1 MFTSLQAA
9 NDPPPPEMLPVT
21 TVRAKHSQ
29 LARRLGL
36 AAKDLIGQR
45 LRSAID
51 AGAFVRA
58 NPCAARSAGGE
69 YQIVTTSA
77 ALAAGRSASTALPR
91 PAAFAAMQ
99 ADPTRLAEIIS
110 RIDDGIAASER
121 ATPGS
126 PGLQAATA
134 IANGGRDTDAEINQ
148 F

>member
-21 TVRAKHSQ
+21 TVRATHSQ

-51 AGAFVRA
+51 AGAIVRA
-58 NPCAARSAGGE
+58 NPGAARSAGGE

-77 ALAAGRSASTALPR
+77 ALAAGRSASTALPH
-91 PAAFAAMQ
+91 PAVVAAMQ
-99 ADPTRLAEIIS
+99 ADPTRLAKIID
-110 RIDDGIAASER
+110 RIDAEIAANEQ
-121 ATPGS
+121 ATPS
-126 PGLQAATA
+126 PGLLPATA
-134 IANGGRDTDAEINQ
+134 ITADGLDVSRTW